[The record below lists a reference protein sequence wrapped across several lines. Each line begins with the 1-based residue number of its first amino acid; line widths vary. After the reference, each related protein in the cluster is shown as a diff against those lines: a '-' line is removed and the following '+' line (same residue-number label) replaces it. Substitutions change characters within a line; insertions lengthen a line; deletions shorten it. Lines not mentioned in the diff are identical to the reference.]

1 MSEQKIPDVFSTHS
15 AAKFCRV
22 TPMTIIRWI
31 TEGRIKAYKT
41 PGGHR
46 RIMRQDLEHFCHA
59 AGIPLEWTIN
69 AADGVQK
76 VLIIDDDPDEVT
88 NILDALVDADGA
100 ESTMSFQV
108 ETANNPFDAGRLLM
122 TSSPEIIFLD
132 LDLPGVSAHSIIESI
147 RAEESTSNS
156 RIVGIRS
163 ERTPQGIPVDREL
176 SRPLGKQDVRQAT
189 GPMPIVKV
197 PR

>member
-1 MSEQKIPDVFSTHS
+1 
-15 AAKFCRV
+15 
-22 TPMTIIRWI
+22 MTIIRWI

-46 RIMRQDLEHFCHA
+46 RIMRQDLEIFCHS
-59 AGIPLEWTIN
+59 AGIPLEWETSGS
-69 AADGVQK
+69 AGVQK
-76 VLIIDDDPDEVT
+76 VLIIDDDPDEVS
-88 NILDALVDADGA
+88 NILDALVDADGT

-108 ETANNPFDAGRLLM
+108 ETADNAFDAGRLLM
-122 TSSPEIIFLD
+122 SSSPEVIFLD
-132 LDLPGVSAHSIIESI
+132 LDLPGVNAHSIVSSI
-147 RAEESTSNS
+147 RAEVTTSSS

-176 SRPLGKQDVRQAT
+176 ARPLGKHAVRQAT
-189 GPMPIVKV
+189 GPMPIIKL